1 LIDALIEDVNVYF
14 TDNQGVSSP
23 ALEKYSPISKIMCFY
38 VHTKNVYH
46 SMPRNNLV
54 KLPSQITLTHCDSL
68 AIIFLKNQRKTK
80 QLKQLSISRISVV
93 ILWT

>member
-1 LIDALIEDVNVYF
+1 
-14 TDNQGVSSP
+14 
-23 ALEKYSPISKIMCFY
+23 PISKIMCFY

-46 SMPRNNLV
+46 SMPRN
-54 KLPSQITLTHCDSL
+54 KPGQITLTHCDSL